1 MWENDLVWKWG
12 EYTIIIYNSSQLCAN
27 LYRWSKW
34 GHIHFRDMITLS
46 NAWFACLLTLVFYMH
61 WTPSF
66 NIVNEKYLLLYDGF
80 FVRENADKRK
90 YFSSV

>member
-1 MWENDLVWKWG
+1 MWENDLIWKWG
-12 EYTIIIYNSSQLCAN
+12 EYTIIIYGVIPASCVLT
-27 LYRWSKW
+27 YTM
-34 GHIHFRDMITLS
+34 IHLRGMITLS

-80 FVRENADKRK
+80 F
-90 YFSSV
+90 

>member
-12 EYTIIIYNSSQLCAN
+12 EYTIIIYNFMSNSSQLCAN
-27 LYRWSKW
+27 LYRWSQMDDQKW
-34 GHIHFRDMITLS
+34 GHIHLRDKITLS
-46 NAWFACLLTLVFYMH
+46 NAWFNCLLTLVFYMH

-80 FVRENADKRK
+80 FC
-90 YFSSV
+90 